1 MSVCVSTSSALSRPC
16 PAIDMTMS
24 QMSLGS
30 TAAMMHSIAHQMQH
44 TSVPPPQTL
53 SSSVAPSSLMHPLA
67 LVNGLPSS
75 SMNQG
80 LIPQGTPQVP
90 DLNEPN
96 PEMLL
101 ALIARNK
108 SLEGKCNNF
117 YGTRADETLQVA
129 QILRLKQI
137 APWIRMS

>member
-1 MSVCVSTSSALSRPC
+1 MSVCVSTSGPC

-44 TSVPPPQTL
+44 TPVPPPSTS
-53 SSSVAPSSLMHPLA
+53 SSSVPSLMHPLS
-67 LVNGLPSS
+67 LVNGLPST
-75 SMNQG
+75 SMDQG
-80 LIPQGTPQVP
+80 ILSHGTSQVP
-90 DLNEPN
+90 DPNEPN

-108 SLEGKCNNF
+108 ALEGKFQFF
-117 YGTRADETLQVA
+117 YSKYNDFVNA
-129 QILRLKQI
+129 
-137 APWIRMS
+137 

>member
-1 MSVCVSTSSALSRPC
+1 MSVCVSTSSAGPC

-44 TSVPPPQTL
+44 TSIPPPPPTTS
-53 SSSVAPSSLMHPLA
+53 SSSVPSLMHPLS
-67 LVNGLPSS
+67 LVNGMPST
-75 SMNQG
+75 SMDPG
-80 LIPQGTPQVP
+80 LHSQHGPPQGP
-90 DLNEPN
+90 DPNEPN

-108 SLEGKCNNF
+108 ALEGKISTDNS
-117 YGTRADETLQVA
+117 R
-129 QILRLKQI
+129 
-137 APWIRMS
+137 